1 MFYSHEVLTN
11 RKYGV
16 ATVWLVAT
24 LGSKSSLK
32 RITRKQMLDV
42 DVTKACKTIV
52 DPAAPMALRL
62 QGNLLY
68 VSSIYRVW
76 TILMLVQCGYVLAD
90 AQSAHNTMMLMLRS
104 VKNHALDPDAGKARP
119 EQLVLQDD
127 PSFLPEFALPPP
139 ELFAEIDLDFNLDI
153 SRSSESH
160 SLTPFGSQQSPQSSY
175 VGGYGLVLPSSSP
188 DRLAGVGLEGDNVEQ
203 GNNDMLDIDN
213 LLNLE
218 ELDFVFGEDGDI
230 IEFTPGQRAP
240 ETPAVAAA
248 TGGVQMLSDAGASV
262 RVRQE
267 HEEGQQAGA
276 QVSHVLKAL
285 IGDHMDI
292 DLPVYG
298 DDLPEAEA
306 TSSAVEKQ
314 PSGHSEQVIESA
326 SSVVAPIRQ
335 KKKKIAKV
343 LPRDRKLELS
353 NTEIVAWRDNYLENM
368 KEAAHERKKKYV
380 QQQAKNNAEY
390 YVWGAGIGG
399 LGRDYFAAKGPL
411 AGFIGNNLFEL
422 FTGTSRNPKVIP
434 KRDRDS
440 GIDEATQEEARR
452 KRQKTV
458 EPEEEVA
465 RGRDDE
471 GMFMPDGDEE
481 IELPREAV
489 SALDDQQIFSAM
501 PWNISA
507 SKRGSSAIPLSGR
520 VTMMSE
526 QGRHGSRAGSRMV
539 SASPL
544 LRRSTGQFEALQ
556 SLDSDALGSDDF
568 AFAAPSS
575 DPAEPEEGATQ
586 ASLRVREALSAEGEN
601 FFAFVAEAITNKVDA
616 AIADPLE
623 MPAEDQYGAIE
634 VEQVTF
640 EELLP
645 PFKTN
650 KMVACQGFLMLLSLG
665 TKGMLAVEQPTAF
678 EDITLKLTERTK
690 AMQIVEVDDG
700 SGVEP
705 RGDKDMEKFG
715 AEEDAAEE
723 ESESATEADDEEV
736 LEPDDSHFQE
746 QMAAGQ
752 AAVGGHDDH
761 DSLYDSH

>member
-42 DVTKACKTIV
+42 DVGKACKTIV

-68 VSSIYRVW
+68 GVSRVY
-76 TILMLVQCGYVLAD
+76 LQQCGYVLTD

-104 VKNHALDPDAGKARP
+104 VKDHAIDPGAGKARP

-127 PSFLPEFALPPP
+127 PSFLPDFALPPP
-139 ELFAEIDLDFNLDI
+139 ELLADLNLGPI
-153 SRSSESH
+153 PGLPRCGESQ
-160 SLTPFGSQQSPQSSY
+160 SLTPFGSQQSSQSSH
-175 VGGYGLVLPSSSP
+175 VGDFGLVLPSSSP
-188 DRLAGVGLEGDNVEQ
+188 DRTAGGGLKGYNGKQDD
-203 GNNDMLDIDN
+203 NDMLDIDK
-213 LLNLE
+213 LLNLAE
-218 ELDFVFGEDGDI
+218 PDFVFGEDGDI
-230 IEFTPGQRAP
+230 IEFTSGQRAP
-240 ETPAVAAA
+240 ETPAAA
-248 TGGVQMLSDAGASV
+248 TAAGVASMHSDAGASA

-267 HEEGQQAGA
+267 HEEGQQGGA
-276 QVSHVLKAL
+276 QAL
-285 IGDHMDI
+285 AGNQMDI

-298 DDLPEAEA
+298 GETPEVEA
-306 TSSAVEKQ
+306 TPSAFEQQ
-314 PSGHSEQVIESA
+314 PSEHPGQVIESA
-326 SSVVAPIRQ
+326 SSAAAPMRR
-335 KKKKIAKV
+335 KNKIVKT
-343 LPRDRKLELS
+343 LPKDKILGLS
-353 NTEIVAWRDNYLENM
+353 NTDILAWSTDYLKNM
-368 KEAAHERKKKYV
+368 KEAARGRVRKCV
-380 QQQAKNNAEY
+380 QQQAKKNAEH

-399 LGRDYFAAKGPL
+399 LGRDHFAAQGPL
-411 AGFIGNNLFEL
+411 ASFMGENLFEL
-422 FTGTSRNPKVIP
+422 FTGTSRGPKVIS

-440 GIDEATQEEARR
+440 GIDEDAQEQARH
-452 KRQKTV
+452 KRQRTA

-465 RGRDDE
+465 SAQDE
-471 GMFMPDGDEE
+471 EDLFMLGGDEE
-481 IELPREAV
+481 VELPRDAV

-520 VTMMSE
+520 ITMMSE
-526 QGRHGSRAGSRMV
+526 QGHQGSRTGSRMV

-544 LRRSTGQFEALQ
+544 LRRSTGRFEALQ
-556 SLDSDALGSDDF
+556 SLDSDALGGDDF
-568 AFAAPSS
+568 AFAAPTS
-575 DPAEPEEGATQ
+575 DPAGSEEDATQ

-601 FFAFVAEAITNKVDA
+601 FFAFVAEAITNKVVA

-623 MPAEDQYGAIE
+623 MPDEEQYGAIE

-645 PFKTN
+645 LSDTS

-665 TKGMLAVEQPTAF
+665 TKGMINVQQPTAF
-678 EDITLKLTERTK
+678 EDITLKLTEKAK
-690 AMQIVEVDDG
+690 AMQIGEVDDG
-700 SGVEP
+700 VGAEP
-705 RGDKDMEKFG
+705 RGGEDLEDAP
-715 AEEDAAEE
+715 AEEGAGEE
-723 ESESATEADDEEV
+723 VPESVTEAGDDEEAS
-736 LEPDDSHFQE
+736 EPEDSRFQE
-746 QMAAGQ
+746 QMAAEH
-752 AAVGGHDDH
+752 AAAGGNDDH